1 MTLKVY
7 ECDACKKTIKDPY
20 EVKMKEFY
28 AGCSFENYGIFP
40 SNDKRKVKIH
50 LCDDCFK
57 GLNKIT
63 VDECYTIHNELKKEF
78 PNNEIITIPC
88 SSYIE
93 TMDKESVI
101 KYLKQIIEKLE
112 GEPKDE

>member
-1 MTLKVY
+1 MSNEYKDWLRDKQEEERIKKVS
-7 ECDACKKTIKDPY
+7 
-20 EVKMKEFY
+20 V
-28 AGCSFENYGIFP
+28 FP
-40 SNDKRKVKIH
+40 NDLIVH
-50 LCDDCFK
+50 TADY
-57 GLNKIT
+57 NKIT
-63 VDECYTIHNELKKEF
+63 VDECYTIHNELKKVF

>member
-1 MTLKVY
+1 MSN
-7 ECDACKKTIKDPY
+7 ECKDWLRERIKKIS
-20 EVKMKEFY
+20 VF
-28 AGCSFENYGIFP
+28 
-40 SNDKRKVKIH
+40 SNDIIVH
-50 LCDDCFK
+50 TVDY
-57 GLNKIT
+57 NKIT
-63 VDECYTIHNELKKEF
+63 VDECYTIHNELKKVF